1 MLKKSMSLVCSI
13 NPIRHSKGLR
23 SGLLALALGA
33 LSAGAAHAQAYVNL
47 TVGGPMAPG
56 VYGQISVG
64 NNPAPPIINTAPVV
78 IGQPVFGAAPMY
90 LYVSTVEY
98 RNWGRYCHRYQAC
111 GRPVYFVRVDDRDR
125 WWERR
130 GEGPHGPG
138 RGFERHEE
146 RGHDR
151 GEHRG
156 WDRDGRGPG
165 GDRGDRGEGHGERH
179 GDRR

>member
-1 MLKKSMSLVCSI
+1 MIDKSMSLVCIST
-13 NPIRHSKGLR
+13 PIRR
-23 SGLLALALGA
+23 STRWKSALLALFMGGLG
-33 LSAGAAHAQAYVNL
+33 LQSAHAQAYVNL
-47 TVGGPMAPG
+47 TVGAPVAPG

-64 NNPAPPIINTAPVV
+64 SNPIPPIINTAPVV
-78 IGQPVFGAAPMY
+78 VGQAVVGAPPMY
-90 LYVSTVEY
+90 LYVSNVEY
-98 RNWGRYCHRYQAC
+98 RNWGRYCRRYQAC

-125 WWERR
+125 WWERH
-130 GEGPHGPG
+130 GDGPRGPG

-146 RGHDR
+146 HGHGH

-165 GDRGDRGEGHGERH
+165 GERGEGRGGPH

>member
-1 MLKKSMSLVCSI
+1 MINKSMSLIGEYKPFRSL
-13 NPIRHSKGLR
+13 STLK
-23 SGLLALALGA
+23 SGLLALALGT
-33 LSAGAAHAQAYVNL
+33 LGVGAAHAQAYVNL
-47 TVGGPMAPG
+47 TVGGPVAPG

-64 NNPAPPIINTAPVV
+64 SNPVPPIINVAPVV

-90 LYVSTVEY
+90 LYVSNVEY
-98 RNWGRYCHRYQAC
+98 RNWGRYCYRYQAC

-130 GEGPHGPG
+130 GEGPHGPE
-138 RGFERHEE
+138 RGYERHDEHH
-146 RGHDR
+146 RDR

-156 WDRDGRGPG
+156 WDRDERGPG
-165 GDRGDRGEGHGERH
+165 GDRGERH

>member
-1 MLKKSMSLVCSI
+1 MLNKSMSLVGYFK
-13 NPIRHSKGLR
+13 PARRYAALK
-23 SGLLALALGA
+23 SGLLALAIGA
-33 LSAGAAHAQAYVNL
+33 LGGGAAHAQAYVNL

-64 NNPAPPIINTAPVV
+64 NNPAPPIINTAPVIV
-78 IGQPVFGAAPMY
+78 GQAVVGAPPMY
-90 LYVSTVEY
+90 LYVSSVEY
-98 RNWGRYCHRYQAC
+98 RNWGRYCRRYQAC

-138 RGFERHEE
+138 RGFEHHEDH
-146 RGHDR
+146 RPDR

-156 WDRDGRGPG
+156 WDRDDRGPG
-165 GDRGDRGEGHGERH
+165 GERGDRGEGRGGHP

>member
-1 MLKKSMSLVCSI
+1 MIKKSMSLVGQI
-13 NPIRHSKGLR
+13 NPITHWDGLK
-23 SGLLALALGA
+23 SGFVALAIGA
-33 LSAGAAHAQAYVNL
+33 LSVGAAHAQAYVNL

-64 NNPAPPIINTAPVV
+64 NNPLPPIINTAPVV

-130 GEGPHGPG
+130 GEG
-138 RGFERHEE
+138 RGYERHEE
-146 RGHDR
+146 HGHDR

-156 WDRDGRGPG
+156 WDREGRGPG
-165 GDRGDRGEGHGERH
+165 GDRGERGEGRGDRH

>member
-1 MLKKSMSLVCSI
+1 VLNKSMSLVGSI
-13 NPIRHSKGLR
+13 NPFRHSKALK
-23 SGLLALALGA
+23 SGLLALAVGV

-64 NNPAPPIINTAPVV
+64 SNPAPPIINAAPVV
-78 IGQPVFGAAPMY
+78 IGQPVFGAPPMY
-90 LYVSTVEY
+90 LYVSAVES

-111 GRPVYFVRVDDRDR
+111 GRPVYFVRVDERDR

-130 GEGPHGPG
+130 GEGHGY
-138 RGFERHEE
+138 ERHEE
-146 RGHDR
+146 RDHDR

-165 GDRGDRGEGHGERH
+165 GDRGGRGEGHGDRH